1 MGSNNAKINI
11 IFKSAAKE
19 WINQH
24 NNLWKLVDTHFAGD
38 KFK

>member
-19 WINQH
+19 WIN
-24 NNLWKLVDTHFAGD
+24 
-38 KFK
+38 